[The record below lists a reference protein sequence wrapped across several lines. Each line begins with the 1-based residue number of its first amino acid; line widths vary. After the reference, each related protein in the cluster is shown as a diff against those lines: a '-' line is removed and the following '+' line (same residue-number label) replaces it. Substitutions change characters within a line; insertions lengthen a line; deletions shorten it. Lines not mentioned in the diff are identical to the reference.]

1 MGNQKHLEGEEELK
15 SEMGLWE
22 KKPERPSK
30 PKYEV
35 VRSFS
40 HLKREI
46 KPGDEVPS
54 GLSEAAMA
62 FLLRRGVL
70 KAL

>member
-1 MGNQKHLEGEEELK
+1 MGNQKHLEGEEELEFETGFQK
-15 SEMGLWE
+15 A
-22 KKPERPSK
+22 KPERHPV

-46 KPGDEVPS
+46 KPGDGVPS

-62 FLLRRGVL
+62 HLLRRGVL
-70 KAL
+70 RAL

>member
-15 SEMGLWE
+15 LETGLWE
-22 KKPERPSK
+22 MKPERPSK

-40 HLKREI
+40 HQKREI
-46 KPGDEVPS
+46 KPGDGVPS
-54 GLSEAAMA
+54 DLSEAAMTH
-62 FLLRRGVL
+62 LLRRGVL